1 MGSVPSAVVKP
12 AVIVPPPSAS
22 SNTTLPDDE
31 VLSHGSSYSSAT
43 STSVLTSPTSCTY
56 IFDSLWFCL
65 SPVYQAKEYYISG
78 DFDAC
83 EDKASALYM
92 CLANKVGSKSL
103 QEWENGRWAGGFAR
117 EDGEGGGPVS
127 GVAIGGI
134 WKLPSGL
141 VLLFKVEFDS

>member
-31 VLSHGSSYSSAT
+31 VLSHASSYSSVT

-92 CLANKVGSKSL
+92 CLANKIKKDPDIARKIEAKL
-103 QEWENGRWAGGFAR
+103 KRPPIQPCWTQRRAGR
-117 EDGEGGGPVS
+117 EDEEEDATPVWDLKERP
-127 GVAIGGI
+127 G
-134 WKLPSGL
+134 WY
-141 VLLFKVEFDS
+141 